1 MTALEYGVYFEG
13 DGNVLEM
20 VRMVAHVVNVL
31 KATELHTEYFK
42 KYSFVF
48 GCARSSLLCGGF
60 SLVAA
65 SGGYSAVA
73 MHGLLLVVAS
83 LVAERGLQTLRLRRC
98 SSRALEHR
106 LNICGTLS

>member
-20 VRMVAHVVNVL
+20 VRMVAHIVNAL
-31 KATELHTEYFK
+31 KATELHTEYFL
-42 KYSFVF
+42 KYSFIF

-65 SGGYSAVA
+65 SGGYSADA

-83 LVAERGLQTLRLRRC
+83 LVAERGL
-98 SSRALEHR
+98 
-106 LNICGTLS
+106 